1 MNNSIYF
8 VGLQAFFYFY
18 IADFLEAKY
27 NRYRSR
33 RFSFILTAHLSGAQY
48 RTAVSPTINI
58 ERTEDRV
65 MNVDAENAKAVE
77 GGDTFPEQLT
87 EEHKLDEELHIHM
100 HENGIAHSHGKGHR
114 HVHSKAEKK
123 AVLNR
128 LSKAIG
134 HLEAVKRM
142 VERDAD
148 CSEVLIQLA
157 AVRSAI
163 NNTGKV
169 VLKNHM
175 NHCIVEAV
183 EENDQDAI
191 TKLSEAIDKFI
202 K

>member
-1 MNNSIYF
+1 MN
-8 VGLQAFFYFY
+8 
-18 IADFLEAKY
+18 
-27 NRYRSR
+27 
-33 RFSFILTAHLSGAQY
+33 
-48 RTAVSPTINI
+48 
-58 ERTEDRV
+58 TEIH
-65 MNVDAENAKAVE
+65 EHQHE
-77 GGDTFPEQLT
+77 H
-87 EEHKLDEELHIHM
+87 EE
-100 HENGIAHSHGKGHR
+100 HSHGGAEHVHTHDTGHPHDHAHTHDTAHPHDHEHTHGHK
-114 HVHSKAEKK
+114 HVHSAAEKK
-123 AVLNR
+123 AVINR

-142 VERDAD
+142 VEKDED

-183 EENDQDAI
+183 EENDEEAI
-191 TKLSEAIDKFI
+191 RMLNQAIDKFI

>member
-1 MNNSIYF
+1 MEKN
-8 VGLQAFFYFY
+8 
-18 IADFLEAKY
+18 
-27 NRYRSR
+27 
-33 RFSFILTAHLSGAQY
+33 
-48 RTAVSPTINI
+48 
-58 ERTEDRV
+58 TEIH
-65 MNVDAENAKAVE
+65 EHQHE
-77 GGDTFPEQLT
+77 H
-87 EEHKLDEELHIHM
+87 EE
-100 HENGIAHSHGKGHR
+100 HSHGGTEHVHTHDSEHSHGHTHAHGHK
-114 HVHSKAEKK
+114 HVHSAAEKK
-123 AVLNR
+123 AVINR

-142 VERDAD
+142 VEKDED

-183 EENDQDAI
+183 EEHDEEAI
-191 TKLSEAIDKFI
+191 KLLNQAIDKFI